1 MNSLIKIGV
10 TCAVILP
17 LFISFHLINS
27 YNFYFQVEAKT
38 YIVEHPETLPRAE
51 YAEFIFPGF
60 SNITADIYWLQA
72 VQYIGRNAI
81 SSEYR
86 KYLYEMMHLI
96 TELNPYF
103 ESPYVIGQLLLPSWN
118 DSQREDFSQS
128 EKENHIKKWEL
139 LWLKWVSNFCNKE
152 KMQEIFLEK
161 DLKKIIENSEY
172 RNPCRSFEIPYYLAY
187 IYFYYL
193 KDYTEASQYYKVV
206 SAQEDAPQW
215 ARILAA
221 IMQGRWGERETSLY
235 MFLSLAQT
243 VQSKNEAC
251 IVLSSEIENI
261 YSYLRY
267 EDIPITWELIAQ
279 IEILRD
285 EILPPF
291 NEESENIILADTEC
305 SNYLTKAIRELALLY
320 LEEADTRYII
330 DFPDE
335 VSAMTP
341 ERLFELWYINYIP
354 RDYQQYEDYGI
365 RYLYSEE
372 SGRFDYEMN
381 Y

>member
-1 MNSLIKIGV
+1 MNSLIKIGIAC
-10 TCAVILP
+10 TLILP

-27 YNFYFQVEAKT
+27 YNFYYQVEAKT
-38 YIVEHPETLPRAE
+38 FIVEHPETLPRAE
-51 YAEFIFPGF
+51 YSEFIFPGF
-60 SNITADIYWLQA
+60 SNITADFYWLQA
-72 VQYIGRNAI
+72 VQYIGKNATT
-81 SSEYR
+81 SEYR

-103 ESPYVIGQLLLPSWN
+103 ESPYVIGQLLLPSWD
-118 DSQREDFSQS
+118 DSAIDDFSQS

-139 LWLKWVSNFCNKE
+139 LWLKWVSNFCNNE
-152 KMQEIFLEK
+152 KMREIFLEK

-251 IVLSSEIENI
+251 IILSSEIENI

-267 EDIPITWELIAQ
+267 ENIPVTWELIAQ
-279 IEILRD
+279 IEMLRD

-381 Y
+381 H